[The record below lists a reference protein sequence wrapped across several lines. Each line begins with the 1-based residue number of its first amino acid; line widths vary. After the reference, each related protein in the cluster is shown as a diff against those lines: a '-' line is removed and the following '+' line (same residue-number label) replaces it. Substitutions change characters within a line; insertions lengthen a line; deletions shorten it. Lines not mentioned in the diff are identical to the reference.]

1 MCQALGAYLIIIIIL
16 QMEKLRYGE
25 GKCPVKVTAVNWQIR
40 DVKSGSTLKTVA
52 PQAHPESCHKH
63 LFHWDVSH
71 PLCTAPSFSR
81 PSCQF
86 QAPLSHSFHHLL
98 VLGGPS
104 KATLALSQNGAS
116 FSEQI
121 CFLSQTPPLP
131 GSVMSDK
138 QTHPLSLSY
147 PVYKMGIK

>member
-1 MCQALGAYLIIIIIL
+1 
-16 QMEKLRYGE
+16 MEKLRYGE

-40 DVKSGSTLKTVA
+40 DVKSGSTLKTLV

-63 LFHWDVSH
+63 LFHWDVS
-71 PLCTAPSFSR
+71 PPVCTAPSFSR

-86 QAPLSHSFHHLL
+86 PGSPIPCIPLPAGLRWALEGH
-98 VLGGPS
+98 
-104 KATLALSQNGAS
+104 LALLQNGAS

-138 QTHPLSLSY
+138 QTHPLSLSF